1 MFEKGTI
8 KAKPVNLEQG
18 EIPVVVLQYKNG
30 FTAHP
35 LEVDGVVSQ
44 GYDLEDAIRNI
55 EKALSL
61 HISAFGKNVFP
72 PISERATK
80 VFLVNIK

>member
-1 MFEKGTI
+1 MFEKETI
-8 KAKPVNLEQG
+8 KVKSINLERG

-30 FTAHP
+30 FTARP

-44 GYDLEDAIRNI
+44 GYDLEDAIRNV

-61 HISAFGKNVFP
+61 HISAFGKNVLP
-72 PISERATK
+72 PIPERATR